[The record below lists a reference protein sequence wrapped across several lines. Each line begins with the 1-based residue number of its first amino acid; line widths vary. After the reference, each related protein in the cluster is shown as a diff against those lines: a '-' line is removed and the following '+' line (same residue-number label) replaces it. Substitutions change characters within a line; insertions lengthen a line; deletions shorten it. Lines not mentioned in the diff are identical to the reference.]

1 MARTVQRCRSYSWKA
16 NMLENTCALCATPM
30 EKISPLQ

>member
-1 MARTVQRCRSYSWKA
+1 MARTVQRYRSYSWKA
-16 NMLENTCALCATPM
+16 NMLGNTSALCATLM